1 MSATSTRPVVIVSN
15 RGPLSYRVVDGELV
29 GTRGAGGLVSGLA
42 PLVEGGR
49 ATWIAAAMSE
59 GDRVAAAAGE
69 TSADGLSVQLLA
81 VDPEDHRLAYDVVSN
96 ETLWFVHHGLF
107 DLTRS
112 PAFGPD
118 WWRAWEAYRRVNEAF
133 ALEVC
138 RTAPEGAAVLVQD
151 YHLTLLAP
159 TVAARRPDLSL
170 VHFSHT
176 PFAGPDTFR
185 VLPPAVRDEM
195 LTSLAAHHACGFH
208 TEDWAAN
215 FVEDLRRWGGD
226 ATRDGG
232 AGEATV
238 FASSLSTDPDDIR
251 ATAASPACDEQFRT
265 LDHLL
270 DGRRLVVRVDRMEL
284 SKNIVRGFEA
294 YDLLLERRPDL
305 RGAVV
310 FLACCYPSRE
320 NVPAYARYRREVE
333 EAARSVN
340 ERWGDDGWQPVVLET
355 DDDYPRSVAALR
367 RYDVLLV
374 NPIRDGLN
382 LVAKEGPLVNER
394 SGQLVL
400 STEAGAWAE
409 LADAAFGVSPF
420 DLEQTAAALGEALD
434 LPDDERALR
443 AGRLHALVSERTPAD
458 WLRDQ
463 IAAAG

>member
-1 MSATSTRPVVIVSN
+1 
-15 RGPLSYRVVDGELV
+15 
-29 GTRGAGGLVSGLA
+29 
-42 PLVEGGR
+42 VEEGH

-59 GDRVAAAAGE
+59 GDRAAAAAGD
-69 TSADGLSVQLLA
+69 TTADGLSVQLLDIDA
-81 VDPEDHRLAYDVVSN
+81 DDQRLAYDVISN

-112 PAFGPD
+112 PAYGPG
-118 WWRAWEAYRRVNEAF
+118 WWLAWDAYRRVNEAF

-138 RTAPEGAAVLVQD
+138 EAAPDGAAVLVQD

-159 TVAARRPDLSL
+159 TVSERRPDLSL

-176 PFAGPDTFR
+176 PFAGPDVLR
-185 VLPPAVRDEM
+185 VLPPAARDEM
-195 LTSLAAHHACGFH
+195 LASLAAHHACGFH
-208 TEDWAAN
+208 TADWAAN
-215 FVEDLRRWGGD
+215 FTEDVRRWGGD
-226 ATRDGG
+226 GARYGG
-232 AGEATV
+232 PGSARV

-270 DGRRLVVRVDRMEL
+270 DGRRLIVRVDRMEL
-284 SKNIVRGFEA
+284 SKNIVRGFDA
-294 YDLLLERRPDL
+294 YDLLLEQRPDL
-305 RGAVV
+305 HGSVV

-320 NVPAYARYRREVE
+320 NVPAYARYRAEVE
-333 EAARSVN
+333 EAARRVN
-340 ERWGDDGWQPVVLET
+340 ERWGDDAWQPVVLET

-394 SGQLVL
+394 GGQLVL

-420 DLEQTAAALGEALD
+420 DLVQTATALGAALD
-434 LPDDERALR
+434 LPEAQREPRAEQLRALV
-443 AGRLHALVSERTPAD
+443 GRRTPAD
-458 WLRDQ
+458 WLQDQ
-463 IAAAG
+463 ITAAD